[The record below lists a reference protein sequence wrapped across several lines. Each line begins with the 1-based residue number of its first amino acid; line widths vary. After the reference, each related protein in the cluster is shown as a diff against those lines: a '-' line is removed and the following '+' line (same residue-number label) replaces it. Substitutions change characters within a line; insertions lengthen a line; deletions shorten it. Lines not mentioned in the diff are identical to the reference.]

1 MKNET
6 KGILSLIFS
15 IYGIINSPPLSL
27 FLFNLPLR
35 NISIIFLIIG
45 IVFGLG
51 NNKTKIQKIGFIVGI
66 VGLVLILIGFIWAL
80 LFVR

>member
-45 IVFGLG
+45 IIFGLG